1 MSNEQEHQ
9 NAAHAF
15 RSRFCNRVSER
26 KHQGQPHG
34 RLDLGKHYRRL
45 AGRGSRV
52 VVVVM
57 ISTQHMSPEDFVST
71 IPAEACTELGFEDE
85 GPDRGMQMLS
95 GLLLLIPVAV
105 ALIALLF

>member
-1 MSNEQEHQ
+1 
-9 NAAHAF
+9 
-15 RSRFCNRVSER
+15 
-26 KHQGQPHG
+26 
-34 RLDLGKHYRRL
+34 
-45 AGRGSRV
+45 
-52 VVVVM
+52 M